1 MSAGSLPDF
10 PSPGRRRFRAKRQR
24 RPWGTIVIV
33 GSLVMLVAAL
43 ASYFAIKG
51 FPVLEPPG
59 GHQAPTAA
67 PSHESREFNYRFVF
81 PDSAWK
87 QDNQARVHVKANLLA
102 MRRTNPDAWFALAA
116 RDFKTQTPDK
126 TKVTEEGVKRL
137 EGYFQQ
143 FEWDPAPD
151 GSLSG
156 QPAWVVNFQGKVDN
170 TLMKGECYILTHE
183 NMTYWFTTWCAAKDY
198 SRLSSEWARIRDGFS
213 LLDDPGN

>member
-10 PSPGRRRFRAKRQR
+10 PPPGRRRFRAKRQR

-43 ASYFAIKG
+43 AAYFAIKG

-87 QDNQARVHVKANLLA
+87 QDNQARVHVKANL
-102 MRRTNPDAWFALAA
+102 
-116 RDFKTQTPDK
+116 
-126 TKVTEEGVKRL
+126 
-137 EGYFQQ
+137 
-143 FEWDPAPD
+143 
-151 GSLSG
+151 
-156 QPAWVVNFQGKVDN
+156 
-170 TLMKGECYILTHE
+170 
-183 NMTYWFTTWCAAKDY
+183 
-198 SRLSSEWARIRDGFS
+198 
-213 LLDDPGN
+213 